1 MQPDVVQILSD
12 LVRIPSVNPMGRPLS
27 SSTKGRSAGGESAND
42 IFYEHRVTKH
52 LEQLLQGL
60 GLPIER
66 HEVAPLRENIVARLD
81 GDVPPEKGGPIL
93 MFEAHQDTVPID
105 GMTIEPFNPVVKDG
119 KLFGRGSCDIKGG
132 MAAMITAL
140 ARLAKEKPKGRPTV
154 ILACTIN
161 EEHGFTGATHWA
173 ATYSGKMPDS
183 GHGPEKL
190 AKPGKTKLLPR
201 KPDATIVAEPTLL
214 NVVVAH
220 KGAARWR
227 CHTTGVATHSSQP
240 HLGENAIYHMARVL
254 QVLEQYAREVV
265 PHLNSHPL
273 CGHPTLSV
281 GLINGGISVNT
292 VPDRATIE
300 IDRRVLPGEDPQAAF
315 QHCLDFINSHV
326 TAGTPIL
333 HDVPFMLTRGLA
345 DDGNGDLAERLG
357 GVIRQHGGA
366 GNAVGVPYGTDA
378 PHFAATGCP
387 TVVFGPGDIAQAH
400 TCDEWVEIAQL
411 RTAADILYDFAKGGW

>member
-1 MQPDVVQILSD
+1 MPFDVVQILSD
-12 LVRIPSVNPMGRPLS
+12 LVRIPSVNPMGRAVS
-27 SSTKGRSAGGESAND
+27 GD
-42 IFYEHRVTKH
+42 IYYEHRVTKH
-52 LEQLLQGL
+52 LEQFFQSL
-60 GLPIER
+60 GLPTER
-66 HEVAPLRENIVARLD
+66 HTVAPQRDNIVTRLE

-93 MFEAHQDTVPID
+93 MFEAHQDTVPVD
-105 GMTIEPFNPVVKDG
+105 GMTIEPFTPTVKDG
-119 KLFGRGSCDIKGG
+119 RVYGRGSCDIKGG
-132 MAAMITAL
+132 MAAMIAAL
-140 ARLAKEKPKGRPTV
+140 ARLAKEKPQGRPTV
-154 ILACTIN
+154 IMACTIN

-201 KPDATIVAEPTLL
+201 KPDAAIVAEPTLL

-220 KGAARWR
+220 KGAARWC
-227 CHTTGVATHSSQP
+227 CHTTGIATHSSQP

-254 QVLEQYAREVV
+254 PVLELYARDVV
-265 PHLNSHPL
+265 PQLASHPL

-281 GLINGGISVNT
+281 GLISGGISVNT

-315 QHCLDFINSHV
+315 QHCLDFLNTHV
-326 TAGTPIL
+326 TAGTPVV
-333 HDVPFMLTRGLA
+333 HDTPFMLTRGLA
-345 DDGNGDLAERLG
+345 DNGNADLAERLG

-366 GNAVGVPYGTDA
+366 GQAIGVPYGTDA

-400 TCDEWVEIAQL
+400 TRDEWVEIAQL
-411 RTAADILYDFAKGGW
+411 QAAAEILYDFAKRSG